1 MNGKA
6 RVSKELNAKHKKILE
21 GLLKLQENRECADC
35 KAKGPRWASVNLGIF
50 ICMQC
55 SGIHRSLGVHISKVR
70 SATLDTWLPEQI
82 AFIQTM
88 GNERSN
94 SYWEAEL
101 PPNYNR
107 VGIENF
113 VRAKY
118 EDKRWIPRN
127 GAHRS
132 PSRLEKAS
140 ESLQR
145 HGNGAGHGITN
156 DSGTI
161 KVEHSSKP
169 HISMKNVCSNLPSQV
184 YTIPKEE
191 QPMAKSNVQPL
202 DTTPA
207 RADTATPKIN
217 TLPAPPPKADYLTD
231 LLNNLSVEI
240 PSESGSDS
248 SSKDDNSWAGFHSAG
263 ETTAIKQKCSIKPV
277 ENKSQLASGIEDLYK
292 DLPPV
297 TVSSAS
303 VKTQGNMK
311 NDITPLFEKAV
322 LTFDRIYEAQ
332 VLKTA
337 FHVLLMATT
346 PVGYFQTYP
355 ALVSNMASPYSIHQ
369 QQLASVS
376 QQQSFQTAA
385 SKPVCVNSTLPG
397 RTNNQTV
404 LNGYLARNVSLPYQN
419 WSNLGYQDPGIMPP
433 ASHKG
438 VNIAGQQVGNNRL
451 GHPSGI
457 YKASPT
463 SGTWNMGSAG
473 PINGLTKGGMSKSF
487 ASPAASVTL
496 SRSGSDYD
504 FSSLTKGMFS
514 KH

>member
-1 MNGKA
+1 
-6 RVSKELNAKHKKILE
+6 
-21 GLLKLQENRECADC
+21 
-35 KAKGPRWASVNLGIF
+35 
-50 ICMQC
+50 MQC

-240 PSESGSDS
+240 PSESASDS

-311 NDITPLFEKAV
+311 NDITPLFEK
-322 LTFDRIYEAQ
+322 
-332 VLKTA
+332 
-337 FHVLLMATT
+337 
-346 PVGYFQTYP
+346 
-355 ALVSNMASPYSIHQ
+355 SNMASPYSIHQ

-385 SKPVCVNSTLPG
+385 SKPVGVNSTLPG

-404 LNGYLARNVSLPYQN
+404 LNSYLARNVSLPYQN
-419 WSNLGYQDPGIMPP
+419 WPNLGYQDPGIMPP

-463 SGTWNMGSAG
+463 SGYTSAY
-473 PINGLTKGGMSKSF
+473 N
-487 ASPAASVTL
+487 
-496 SRSGSDYD
+496 
-504 FSSLTKGMFS
+504 
-514 KH
+514 